1 MKKIITNQDVAF
13 VPKNNFGASQLSRM
27 NTHLKSIITLLKKD
41 VLLEFRQQ
49 YTFFGILLYIASTTF
64 VIYLTMGQPD
74 DRIWNGLFW
83 ITLLFICINSV
94 AKSFLQ
100 EGRGRML
107 YFYTLASPLHFIFSK
122 LIYNSILMCLMS
134 GLSLLLFILLLGNPL
149 THGLLFFGI
158 CSLGAISLSLVFSF
172 LAAIASKAQQPS
184 SIMAILGFPLIIP
197 QLMLLMK
204 IANIAF
210 SDVIQNGLPQLI
222 GLLIGFDILIIALS
236 YILFPFL
243 WKE

>member
-1 MKKIITNQDVAF
+1 MPSMRLKIVY
-13 VPKNNFGASQLSRM
+13 
-27 NTHLKSIITLLKKD
+27 TLLKKD
-41 VLLEFRQQ
+41 ALLEFRQQ

-74 DRIWNGLFW
+74 DPVWNGLFW
-83 ITLLFICINSV
+83 VTLLFICINTV
-94 AKSFLQ
+94 ARSFLQ

-107 YFYTLASPLHFIFSK
+107 YFYTIASPVHFIFSK
-122 LIYNSILMCLMS
+122 LIYNSLLMTLMS
-134 GLSLLLFILLLGNPL
+134 GLSLILFTVLLGNPL
-149 THGLLFFGI
+149 QHGWLFFGI
-158 CSLGAISLSLVFSF
+158 SCLGGISLSLVFSF

-184 SIMAILGFPLIIP
+184 AIMAILGFPLIIP
-197 QLMLLMK
+197 QLMILMK

-210 SDVIQNGLPQLI
+210 SDVVQNSLPELVLI
-222 GLLIGFDILIIALS
+222 LIGFDFMIIALS